1 MPVSSLMLPVFVQ
14 VALTFAVLL
23 WAARLRLRAL
33 RSGAVKP
40 SDVALRQ
47 PNWPP
52 HVLQVANSYQN
63 ELELPMLFYAV
74 VAFILITSTN
84 SIVFV
89 VLAWVFVISRLVRA
103 FIHTGSNVVRL
114 RGAAFGI
121 GVITLAAMW
130 LILAVRI
137 LATGA

>member
-1 MPVSSLMLPVFVQ
+1 MPVSSLMLPVFIQ

-23 WAARLRLRAL
+23 WAARLRMQAL
-33 RSGAVKP
+33 RSGAAKP

-84 SIVFV
+84 SIIFV

-114 RGAAFGI
+114 RGAAFGV

-130 LILAVRI
+130 VILAVRI

>member
-1 MPVSSLMLPVFVQ
+1 MPVSSLMLPVFIQ

-23 WAARLRLRAL
+23 WAARLRMQAL
-33 RSGAVKP
+33 RSGAAKP

-74 VAFILITSTN
+74 VALILITSTN
-84 SIVFV
+84 SIIFV

-114 RGAAFGI
+114 RGAAFGV

-130 LILAVRI
+130 VILAVRI